1 MVKRFPMY
9 QHMLDEVI
17 KLNQKNL
24 VREQRD
30 NVKQELG
37 FAVFTI
43 GVFVAGIIA
52 GIYLP
57 F

>member
-1 MVKRFPMY
+1 MY